1 MDALSVSITLRSRQ
15 SQDGEETHLEQ
26 RRAGTLSATRNGWQ
40 LQYREPSGEGE
51 ETCLT
56 LEQGRALLERGGPME
71 TRMRFQPG
79 AVHPARYQTL
89 YGALELSVETDYLGW
104 ELSHSGGRV
113 MIRYRLSAQEQLLGA
128 YTLQLR
134 VRTVQEP
141 PADEQK

>member
-1 MDALSVSITLRSRQ
+1 M
-15 SQDGEETHLEQ
+15 
-26 RRAGTLSATRNGWQ
+26 
-40 LQYREPSGEGE
+40 
-51 ETCLT
+51 C
-56 LEQGRALLERGGPME
+56 
-71 TRMRFQPG
+71 FQPG

-134 VRTVQEP
+134 IRTAQEL